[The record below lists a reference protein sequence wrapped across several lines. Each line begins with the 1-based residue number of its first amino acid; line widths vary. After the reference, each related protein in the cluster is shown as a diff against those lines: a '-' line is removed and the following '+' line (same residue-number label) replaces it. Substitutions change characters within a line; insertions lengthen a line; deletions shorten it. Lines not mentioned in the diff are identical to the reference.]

1 MESKETAVSTKI
13 KVSNLTRNVTTKHVE
28 EIFKPYGV
36 IKSVSMPIDDK
47 SKKQLGYA
55 LIEYTNKDETTKAIS
70 GMNGGQLDSMV
81 IKVELQAQPPVEH
94 THKKHKKARRSRDRH
109 SSSRS
114 YSHSKSRSRSR
125 SPKH

>member
-1 MESKETAVSTKI
+1 MESKEVASPIKI

-28 EIFKPYGV
+28 EIFGKYGA

-81 IKVELQAQPPVEH
+81 IKVELLALPVEH

-109 SSSRS
+109 SSSKS